1 MNKSI
6 TRHGIILTGLGLLLL
21 AAPGLRSDDGKGW
34 DGKDGK
40 DGKDCWMLERM
51 TKELGLSTDQVAKV
65 KDLDKADKKAC
76 DPLKDKLKLDVDSLK
91 VLIDKKADDGD
102 LKPAIA
108 GIKADLLAL
117 EGQKAN
123 HLDSLAQILTST
135 QQAKGIVMMC
145 EEMKHGKGPHG
156 KPGHG
161 PKGADKDGGKEKDG
175 DKDKDGDK

>member
-21 AAPGLRSDDGKGW
+21 AAPGLRSD

-65 KDLDKADKKAC
+65 K